1 MAVQY
6 SRRPPSSSFDSDSHD
21 MNRAPGNYRER
32 EPASDD
38 DDAAS
43 DMSEDLVEIPSED
56 IPDYFQERGGRLFHS
71 HGASPYPLPV
81 DAEEQQVSR
90 ARNALLRLPPLSG
103 RAALAAA
110 DAGMLQ
116 RQNGLNALLR
126 RLIGDF
132 SVGPVGEVLADA
144 LGEQRRVLD
153 LGTGTGQWY
162 VMHRGRERALFFID
176 CRINRVLDMARD
188 FPRARFYGVDIVLS
202 DRPPPVPIATRYP
215 PHNVQFEMHDIK
227 EAFRFDSASIDFVHA
242 RMISMAIRDYGALL
256 PEIARVLRRGGL
268 FVSSEWGRR
277 PIMVDGSDLAVRAP
291 HTSEFFTAVRETL
304 RERRGI
310 HTVAPGIPRL
320 LDDSGCFVNIVP
332 RRYYMPIGDW
342 HTDPELRELGREY
355 REMVEL
361 YARSMRAVLIEG
373 RWAADADALIEGYI
387 QETWRVRGMVSVYYT
402 VHARRV

>member
-32 EPASDD
+32 EPPSDD

-81 DAEEQQVSR
+81 DAEEQQ
-90 ARNALLRLPPLSG
+90 
-103 RAALAAA
+103 
-110 DAGMLQ
+110 
-116 RQNGLNALLR
+116 RQNGLNTLLR

-153 LGTGTGQWY
+153 LGTGTGQW
-162 VMHRGRERALFFID
+162 
-176 CRINRVLDMARD
+176 VLDMARD
-188 FPRARFYGVDIVLS
+188 FPRARFYGVDI
-202 DRPPPVPIATRYP
+202 VPIATRYP